1 MTPALLHALTDRHR
15 IAVGADQQQDEPED
29 AGPGMYASR
38 EGLLALSQMP
48 IGG

>member
-1 MTPALLHALTDRHR
+1 MTPALLHALVDRHR
-15 IAVGADQQQDEPED
+15 IAVGATEQQPEPED
-29 AGPGMYASR
+29 DGPGLYASR